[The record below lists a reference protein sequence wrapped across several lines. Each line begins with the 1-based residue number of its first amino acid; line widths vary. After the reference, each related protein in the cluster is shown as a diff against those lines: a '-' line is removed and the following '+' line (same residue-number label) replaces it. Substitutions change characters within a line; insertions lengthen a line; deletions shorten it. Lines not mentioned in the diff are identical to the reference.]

1 MIRYTK
7 DIVIVGGGSA
17 GWLTACALR
26 KSVPFANITL
36 IDKEV
41 SESVGVGE
49 ATLLNFKYFLRDICK
64 YSELKIVNCLQ
75 HCQAVQKMGILY
87 PDWGYDGNIIWHPFH
102 FVDMLRENNHSPGL
116 IDAWSQFQDFDIK
129 NILTPYQHLDK
140 IDWKNGIFAEHIN
153 AVKLVEYLKH
163 DLTEVFDEKVNFIQ
177 SGVKNI
183 ERDDN
188 GISSLTL
195 EDDSIITADLYVD
208 CTGFKSILKDNRD
221 RVDTS
226 DRLYVNTAVVH
237 PVEYIDKDT
246 ELIPYTT
253 AQAVDHGWIWK
264 TPLQSRIGTGMVFN
278 RSITN
283 VEDAKVYFCD
293 HWDNRIS
300 PENVRVIDW
309 SPYYDK
315 NQWDKN
321 VVSIGLSA
329 GFIEPL
335 ESTGIELIIQG
346 AMKLCQT
353 LHGGYYTEQLSNHYN
368 SLMGLQFEQCIDV
381 VNMHYSLSTK
391 DTPFWNYVR
400 DNYKESDTLTFY
412 KDNMLDPNE
421 PTMMLASDDFVFGGS
436 NWTHWMVQLGY
447 SLAKKEYL
455 IGKYKHR
462 DGILTKDGLYDI
474 MIHESNWI
482 QGKDYCNCS
491 ICDGAKIERNGQ
503 K

>member
-7 DIVIVGGGSA
+7 NIVVVGGGSA
-17 GWLTACALR
+17 GWLTACALS

-36 IDKEV
+36 IDKEI
-41 SESVGVGE
+41 SDSVGVGE
-49 ATLLNFKYFLRDICK
+49 ATLLNFKFFLERYCGFNQQKIVKCLE
-64 YSELKIVNCLQ
+64 YSESVRKI
-75 HCQAVQKMGILY
+75 GIIY
-87 PDWGYDGNIIWHPFH
+87 PDWGYDENIIWHPFQ
-102 FVDMLRENNHSPGL
+102 FGNILAENNHSPGL
-116 IDAWSQFQDFDIK
+116 IDAWSQYQDFDIK
-129 NILTPYQHLDK
+129 NLLTPYRHLDR
-140 IDWKNGIFAEHIN
+140 IDWKNGLFFEHAEHLN
-153 AVKLVEYLKH
+153 ALKLVEYLKH

-237 PVEYIDKDT
+237 PVEYVDKDN

-278 RSITN
+278 RSITD

-293 HWDNRIS
+293 YWDNRIS

-335 ESTGIELIIQG
+335 ESAGIELILQG
-346 AMKLCQT
+346 AMKLSQT
-353 LHGGYYTEQLSNHYN
+353 LQGGYYNKQLSDEYN
-368 SLMGLQFEQCIDV
+368 SLMKLQFEQCIDF
-381 VNMHYSLSTK
+381 VNMHYSKSTK

-400 DNYKESDTLTFY
+400 SNYKESDNLKFY
-412 KDNMLDPNE
+412 KDNMADPNE
-421 PTMMLASDDFVFGGS
+421 PSMMKGPDGFVFGGH
-436 NWTHWMVQLGY
+436 NWIHWMVQLGY
-447 SLAKKEYL
+447 PLAKKEYL

-462 DGILTKDGLYDI
+462 DSILTKSELYDI

-482 QGKDYCNCS
+482 QREDSCNCS
-491 ICDGAKIERNGQ
+491 ICIEMNG
-503 K
+503 

>member
-17 GWLTACALR
+17 GWLPACALR

-87 PDWGYDGNIIWHPFH
+87 PDWGYDGNVIWHPFY
-102 FVDMLRENNHSPGL
+102 FVDMLSENNHSPGL

-129 NILTPYQHLDK
+129 NILTPYQHLDR
-140 IDWKNGIFAEHIN
+140 IDWKNGIFAEHID
-153 AVKLVEYLKH
+153 ALKLVEYLKH

-237 PVEYIDKDT
+237 PVEYIDKDN

-278 RSITN
+278 RSITDI
-283 VEDAKVYFCD
+283 EDAKVYFCE
-293 HWDNRIS
+293 HWNNRIS

-309 SPYYDK
+309 SPYYDM

-321 VVSIGLSA
+321 VVSIGLCA

-335 ESTGIELIIQG
+335 ESTGIELIVQG
-346 AMKLCQT
+346 AMKLSQT
-353 LHGGYYTEQLSNHYN
+353 LGGGYYTEKLSDHYN
-368 SLMGLQFEQCIDV
+368 SLLCLQFEQCIDV

-400 DNYKESDTLTFY
+400 DNYKESDTLKFY
-412 KDNMLDPNE
+412 KDNMAAPNE
-421 PTMMLASDDFVFGGS
+421 PTMMLASDDFVFGGG

-447 SLAKKEYL
+447 SISKKEYL

-491 ICDGAKIERNGQ
+491 ICDGAKIERNG
-503 K
+503 